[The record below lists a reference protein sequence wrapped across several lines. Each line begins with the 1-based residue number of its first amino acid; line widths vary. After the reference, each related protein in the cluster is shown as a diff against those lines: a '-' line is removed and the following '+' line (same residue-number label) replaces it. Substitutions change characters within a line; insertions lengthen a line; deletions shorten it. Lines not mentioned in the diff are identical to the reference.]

1 MPSTGTSSERRRST
15 PERAPLTEPPFDFRL
30 RSPAGELGRAV
41 SSIWYARGTIPY
53 RRERIAP
60 TGSTVAVIVLGDPI
74 VETAGGPH
82 AEPFRAEEGFLIG
95 PHDRP
100 VTNEPTGET
109 FAVGI
114 VTTPVGARAALG
126 VDPAT
131 VAGAVVD
138 LRTAWPAA
146 DGLRRDLLATAR
158 DPEAMLDLT
167 EEALRVGLDLDV
179 PGLDRCE
186 RAVALLAV
194 DPTRAIADIAGEL
207 GVSHGHLDREFTRIV
222 GLSPRRLARLLRV
235 ERLLAAIDLD
245 AAVPWADL
253 AAELGWADQSHLIR
267 DVRRHT
273 GSTPSAYVAA
283 RRSFPSADAAPED
296 ARFVPEP
303 M

>member
-1 MPSTGTSSERRRST
+1 MTGT
-15 PERAPLTEPPFDFRL
+15 PFDFRL
-30 RSPAGELGRAV
+30 RTPAADLGRAV
-41 SSIWYARGTIPY
+41 ASLWYARGTIPY

-82 AEPFRAEEGFLIG
+82 ARPFRAEEGFLIG

-131 VAGAVVD
+131 IAGRVVD
-138 LRTAWPAA
+138 LANAWPAA
-146 DGLRRDLLATAR
+146 ARLRRDLLATAD
-158 DPEAMLDLT
+158 DPEAMLDRT
-167 EEALRVGLDLDV
+167 ERALRDTLDLEV
-179 PGLDRCE
+179 PGIERCE
-186 RAVALLAV
+186 HAVALLAA
-194 DPTRAIADIAGEL
+194 DPTRPIADIAAEL

-235 ERLLAAIDLD
+235 ERLLAAVDPD
-245 AAVPWADL
+245 AEVPWAGL
-253 AAELGWADQSHLIR
+253 AADLGWADQSHLIR

-273 GSTPSAYVAA
+273 GSTPSAYLAA
-283 RRSFPSADAAPED
+283 RRSFPSAEAAAED

>member
-1 MPSTGTSSERRRST
+1 M
-15 PERAPLTEPPFDFRL
+15 AFPFDFRL
-30 RSPAGELGRAV
+30 RTHEGSLGRAV
-41 SSIWYARGTIPY
+41 ASVWYARGTIPY
-53 RRERIAP
+53 RREKVAP
-60 TGSTVAVIVLGDPI
+60 TGSSVAVIVLGDAI
-74 VETAGGPH
+74 LETAGGP
-82 AEPFRAEEGFLIG
+82 RAIPVRAIEGFLIG

-126 VDPAT
+126 VEPAAIAGRVVHLAPAWPPAT
-131 VAGAVVD
+131 D
-138 LRTAWPAA
+138 
-146 DGLRRDLLATAR
+146 LRRDLLAVAD
-158 DPEAMLDLT
+158 DPETMLDIVETRLL
-167 EEALRVGLDLDV
+167 AGLRPDV

-186 RAVALLAV
+186 RAVALLAD
-194 DPTRAIADIAGEL
+194 DPTLPIADLAELL

-235 ERLLAAIDLD
+235 ERLLARIEVD

-253 AAELGWADQSHLIR
+253 AADLGWTDQSHLIR

-273 GSTPSAYVAA
+273 GTTPSAWLAA
-283 RRSFPSADAAPED
+283 RREFSTDEPSPES
-296 ARFVPEP
+296 ARFVPES